1 VTEELAHLGT
11 DLVLFTIRPDH
22 WLTGDFGD
30 DEG

>member
-1 VTEELAHLGT
+1 VTEELAHPGT
-11 DLVLFTIRPDH
+11 ELMLFTIRPDR